1 VLLFVIEIIVEY
13 FLIDAGFLGLVVPD
27 VFVTLRWTIG
37 AVIGSVNRGG
47 LLVEDS
53 LKSPASP
60 SSHPGDGFEDLSELA
75 SVDAGSERGV
85 SDEYSPDVF
94 DAGGSIE
101 VDGGEGELG
110 GSSCHPRRDL
120 DADWDIVDE
129 SIDSEHMCAIEPLV
143 HPGGERFSS
152 KHELEWAQL
161 REIPGSNT
169 VSNIGDPA
177 L

>member
-53 LKSPASP
+53 LQSTASP

-101 VDGGEGELG
+101 VDGGEGETCCDPTGSVTRLDDAIAVPCCSALHNGRPLRGQPSRGRDTG
-110 GSSCHPRRDL
+110 GIS
-120 DADWDIVDE
+120 
-129 SIDSEHMCAIEPLV
+129 
-143 HPGGERFSS
+143 G
-152 KHELEWAQL
+152 
-161 REIPGSNT
+161 
-169 VSNIGDPA
+169 
-177 L
+177 